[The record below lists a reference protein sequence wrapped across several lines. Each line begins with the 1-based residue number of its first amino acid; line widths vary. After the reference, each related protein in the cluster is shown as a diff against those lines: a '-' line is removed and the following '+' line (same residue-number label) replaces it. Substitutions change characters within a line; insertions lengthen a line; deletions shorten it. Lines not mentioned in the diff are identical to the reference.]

1 MSRSTTIRPT
11 PASSAGSALFA
22 LALLTLVS
30 GCAGYGPGDLRP
42 GASEAEVRAH
52 MWGAPSDA
60 GSLPGGGR
68 WFDYARG
75 PMGKHTYRLEFD
87 ASGRY
92 TGARQLLTD
101 ANFESIAVAMSPAD
115 VRARLGKPSE
125 TRVGWRGVGE
135 VWSYRYEPP
144 PPYCRWFQVWLV
156 DGKVREAGYAPDP
169 ICEDKGDRDKDFIP

>member
-11 PASSAGSALFA
+11 RASSAGSA
-22 LALLTLVS
+22 ALLIGLVLLA
-30 GCAGYGPGDLRP
+30 GCAGYGPGSLRP
-42 GASEAEVRAH
+42 GASEAEVRSV
-52 MWGAPSDA
+52 MMGSPSDS

-68 WFDYARG
+68 WLDYARG
-75 PMGKHTYRLEFD
+75 PMGKHTFRLEFD
-87 ASGRY
+87 AAGRY

-101 ANFESIAVAMSPAD
+101 AAFEALPPGAAAAE
-115 VRARLGKPSE
+115 VRNRLGKPSE

-169 ICEDKGDRDKDFIP
+169 ICEDKGDRDRDFIP